1 MFGHRDVVLELL
13 KHGADP
19 DQPSSG
25 DDWTPMVHASRCCH
39 HEIVQDLF
47 PTADGGCIIIYDFLK
62 YPDFSVKLAKINSNG
77 IIDDNWNNIVRRFF
91 LVNRCHE

>member
-1 MFGHRDVVLELL
+1 MHTNNNKITQTALALACMFGHRDVVLELL

-39 HEIVQDLF
+39 HEIVQDLLETF
-47 PTADGGCIIIYDFLK
+47 EYKNLNQIPSIDKITLNCGLK
-62 YPDFSVKLAKINSNG
+62 F
-77 IIDDNWNNIVRRFF
+77 NNFNYKRI
-91 LVNRCHE
+91 